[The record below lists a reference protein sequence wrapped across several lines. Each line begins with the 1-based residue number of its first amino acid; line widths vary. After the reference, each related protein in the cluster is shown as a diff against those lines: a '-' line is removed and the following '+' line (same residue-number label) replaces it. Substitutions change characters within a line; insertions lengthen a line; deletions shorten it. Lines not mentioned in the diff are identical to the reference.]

1 MKFNE
6 HFHLRGKHAWLSAS
20 KYQWVNYTPERLRE
34 VFNNDLK
41 KAHGTRLH
49 AFAQEA
55 IELNQKQPKSP
66 RTINKYIN
74 DAIGFRMSCEKVLH
88 YSDDIFGTPDA
99 IGFKDTHPEHPN
111 GILRIFDLKTG
122 DNPAKMTQLEVYAAL
137 FCLEYEKDPSVI
149 SIELRIYQLDK
160 IEEFVPDPENIQF
173 IMDKIEDF
181 ADLIEQF
188 REEYVA

>member
-1 MKFNE
+1 
-6 HFHLRGKHAWLSAS
+6 
-20 KYQWVNYTPERLRE
+20 VNYTPERLRE

-55 IELNQKQPKSP
+55 IELNQKQPKSG
-66 RTINKYIN
+66 RTLNNYIN
-74 DAIGFRMSCEKVLH
+74 DAIGFRMSAEKVLY

-99 IGFKDTHPEHPN
+99 IGFKETHPDHPK

-137 FCLEYEKDPSVI
+137 FCLEYEKDPAEI
-149 SIELRIYQLDK
+149 SIDLRIYQTDK
-160 IEEFVPDPENIQF
+160 VETLAPEPSNIQF